1 MKKSLLALA
10 AMSAFATAAN
20 AQSSVTLYGVV
31 DLPIEYNNHLAPG
44 LNPANVNASGIPQ
57 SLPGGGSRVGLQTG
71 GGLSGSRWGLRGT
84 EDLGG
89 GLKALFVLESGFGL
103 DDGKSQQGGRLFGRQ
118 AFVGMQSDTLGRVTF
133 GRQYTTMFDMFA
145 NFSPTGYA
153 TLYEPVVAQL
163 GTNFRSDNTVKYTAV
178 IGPVTA
184 EAHWSFGTGVSAIG
198 LTPLAGAGAGEV
210 PGNFNNN
217 AGGGAGLLYLAGPLG
232 LTAAYDEWRPTVTI
246 GSPGRSRKAGVAGS
260 YTYGPAKIM
269 AGYRYGR
276 VTGSDGTEL
285 QRDNYYWI
293 GMNYQVTAPLGL
305 TLEYAYDDITQLR
318 APNPVAGG
326 PALASNNPANPWQIS
341 LVADYNLSKRTDVYL
356 TMAYAKNSGLNFDT
370 SAVSFANGYFLS
382 QGSNSQVGVAV
393 GMRHKF

>member
-20 AQSSVTLYGVV
+20 AQTSVTLYGVV
-31 DLPIEYNNHLAPG
+31 DMPIEYNNHLAPG
-44 LNPANVNASGIPQ
+44 LSTTANASGIPQ
-57 SLPGGGSRVGLQTG
+57 SAAGGGSRVGLQTG

-103 DDGKSQQGGRLFGRQ
+103 DDGRSQQGGRLFGRQ
-118 AFVGMQSDTLGRVTF
+118 AFLGLQSDTVGRLTF

-178 IGPVTA
+178 VGPVTA
-184 EAHWSFGTGVSAIG
+184 EAHWSFGTGVAAIG
-198 LTPLAGAGAGEV
+198 TTALAGGGSGEV

-217 AGGGAGLLYLAGPLG
+217 AGGGAGLLYLSGPFG
-232 LTAAYDEWRPTVTI
+232 LTVAYDEWRPTTVI
-246 GSPGRSRKAGVAGS
+246 GSPGRSRKIGTAGS
-260 YTYGPAKIM
+260 YTWGPAKLM

-276 VTGSDGTEL
+276 VTGADGTEL

-293 GMNYQVTAPLGL
+293 GLNYQVTAPLGL
-305 TLEYAYDDITQLR
+305 TLAYFYDDITQLR
-318 APNPVAGG
+318 APNPTAGG

-341 LVADYNLSKRTDVYL
+341 FVADYNFSKRTDVYL
-356 TMAYAKNSGLNFDT
+356 TAGYVKNSGLNFDT
-370 SAVSFANGYFLS
+370 SAVSFANGYFLQ
-382 QGSNSQVGVAV
+382 QGKNSQVGVAV
-393 GMRHKF
+393 GIRHKF

>member
-217 AGGGAGLLYLAGPLG
+217 AGGGAGLLYLSGPLG
-232 LTAAYDEWRPTVTI
+232 LTVAYDEWRPTVTI
-246 GSPGRSRKAGVAGS
+246 GSPGRSRKAGLAGS
-260 YTYGPAKIM
+260 YTYGPAKVM

>member
-44 LNPANVNASGIPQ
+44 LSNTANASGIPQ
-57 SLPGGGSRVGLQTG
+57 SAPGGGSRVGLQTG

-118 AFVGMQSDTLGRVTF
+118 AFLGLQSDTLGRVTF

-184 EAHWSFGTGVSAIG
+184 EAHWSFGTGVGAIG
-198 LTPLAGAGAGEV
+198 TTPLLNGGAGEV

-217 AGGGAGLLYLAGPLG
+217 AGGGAGLLYLAGPFG
-232 LTAAYDEWRPTVTI
+232 LTVAYDEWRPTVTI
-246 GSPGRSRKAGVAGS
+246 NAPGRSRKAGVAGS
-260 YTYGPAKIM
+260 YTFGPAKVM

-276 VTGSDGTEL
+276 TTGSDGTEL
-285 QRDNYYWI
+285 IRDNYYWI

-341 LVADYNLSKRTDVYL
+341 FVADYNLSKRTDVYL
-356 TMAYAKNSGLNFDT
+356 TMAYAKNAGLNFDT
-370 SAVSFANGYFLS
+370 SAVSFANGYFLQ
-382 QGSNSQVGVAV
+382 QGTNSQVGVAM
-393 GMRHKF
+393 GIRHKF

>member
-31 DLPIEYNNHLAPG
+31 DLPIEYTNHLAPG
-44 LNPANVNASGIPQ
+44 LGAPNASGVPQ
-57 SLPGGGSRVGLQTG
+57 AAPGGGSRVGLSGG

-118 AFVGMQSDTLGRVTF
+118 AFLGLQSDTLGRVTF

-163 GTNFRSDNTVKYTAV
+163 GTNFRSDNTAKYTAV

-184 EAHWSFGTGVSAIG
+184 EAHWSFGTGVGAIG
-198 LTPLAGAGAGEV
+198 TTPLAGGGAGEV

-217 AGGGAGLLYLAGPLG
+217 AGGGAGVLYMSGPLG
-232 LTAAYDEWRPTVTI
+232 LTVAYDEWRPAVNI
-246 GSPGRSRKAGVAGS
+246 GSPGRSRKIGAAGS
-260 YTYGPAKIM
+260 YTYGPAKLM

-276 VTGSDGTEL
+276 TTDSSGNEL
-285 QRDNYYWI
+285 IRDNYYWI
-293 GMNYQVTAPLGL
+293 GLNYQVSAPLGL
-305 TLEYAYDDITQLR
+305 TLAYFYDDVTQLR
-318 APNPVAGG
+318 APAGVG
-326 PALASNNPANPWQIS
+326 QAALPSNNPANPWQIS
-341 LVADYNLSKRTDVYL
+341 FVADYNFSKRTDVYL

-370 SAVSFANGYFLS
+370 SAVSFANGYFLQ
-382 QGSNSQVGVAV
+382 QGANSQVGVAL
-393 GMRHKF
+393 GIRHKF

>member
-20 AQSSVTLYGVV
+20 AQTSVTLYGVV
-31 DLPIEYNNHLAPG
+31 DVPIEYNNHLAPG
-44 LNPANVNASGIPQ
+44 LSTTANASGIPQ
-57 SLPGGGSRVGLQTG
+57 SAAGGGSRVGLQTG

-103 DDGKSQQGGRLFGRQ
+103 DDGRSQQGGRLFGRQ
-118 AFVGMQSDTLGRVTF
+118 AFVGVQSDRYGRVTF

-153 TLYEPVVAQL
+153 TIYEPVVAQL

-178 IGPVTA
+178 VGPVTA
-184 EAHWSFGTGVSAIG
+184 EAHWSFGTGVAAIG
-198 LTPLAGAGAGEV
+198 TTALAGGGAGEV

-217 AGGGAGLLYLAGPLG
+217 AGGGAGVLYLSGPFG
-232 LTAAYDEWRPTVTI
+232 LTVAYDEWRPATQI
-246 GSPGRSRKAGVAGS
+246 GSPGRSRKIGTAGS
-260 YTYGPAKIM
+260 YSFGPAKVM

-285 QRDNYYWI
+285 QRDNYYWV
-293 GMNYQVTAPLGL
+293 GLNYQVTAPLGL
-305 TLEYAYDDITQLR
+305 TLAYFYDDITQLR
-318 APNPVAGG
+318 APNPAVGG
-326 PALASNNPANPWQIS
+326 PALASNNPKNPWQIS
-341 LVADYNLSKRTDVYL
+341 FVADYNFSKRTDVYL
-356 TMAYAKNSGLNFDT
+356 TAGYVKNSGLNFDT
-370 SAVSFANGYFLS
+370 SAVSFANGYFLQ
-382 QGSNSQVGVAV
+382 QGKTSQVGVAV
-393 GMRHKF
+393 GIRHKF

>member
-31 DLPIEYNNHLAPG
+31 DVPIEYNNHLAPG
-44 LNPANVNASGIPQ
+44 FNTDPTTWGPNGRPP
-57 SLPGGGSRVGLQTG
+57 SLPGGGSRVGLQAG

-84 EDLGG
+84 EELGG

-103 DDGKSQQGGRLFGRQ
+103 NDGKSQQGGRLFGRQ
-118 AFVGMQSDTLGRVTF
+118 AFLGLQSDTYGRVTF

-178 IGPVTA
+178 VGPVTA
-184 EAHWSFGTGVSAIG
+184 EAHWSFGTGVGAIG
-198 LTPLAGAGAGEV
+198 PVPLAGGGAGEV

-217 AGGGAGLLYLAGPLG
+217 AGGGAGLLYLGGPLG
-232 LTAAYDEWRPTVTI
+232 LTVAYDEWRPTVTI
-246 GSPGRSRKAGVAGS
+246 GSPGRARKVGVAGS
-260 YTYGPAKIM
+260 YTYGPAKLM

-276 VTGSDGTEL
+276 TTDNAGNEL
-285 QRDNYYWI
+285 IRDNYYWI
-293 GMNYQVTAPLGL
+293 GANYQVSAPLGL
-305 TLEYAYDDITQLR
+305 TLAYFYDDLKTLR
-318 APNPVAGG
+318 AASVFVADNPK
-326 PALASNNPANPWQIS
+326 NPWQIS
-341 LVADYNLSKRTDVYL
+341 FVADYNLSKRTDVYL
-356 TMAYAKNSGLNFDT
+356 TMGYAKNSGLNFDT
-370 SAVSFANGYFLS
+370 SAVSFANGYPLQ
-382 QGSNSQVGVAV
+382 QGANSQVGVAV

>member
-246 GSPGRSRKAGVAGS
+246 GSPGRSRKAGLAGS

-356 TMAYAKNSGLNFDT
+356 TMAYVKNSGLNFDT

>member
-20 AQSSVTLYGVV
+20 AQTSVTLYGVV

-44 LNPANVNASGIPQ
+44 LGTTANASGIPQ
-57 SLPGGGSRVGLQTG
+57 SAAGGGSRVGLQTG

-103 DDGKSQQGGRLFGRQ
+103 DDGRSQQGGRLFGRQ
-118 AFVGMQSDTLGRVTF
+118 AFVGMQSDSYGRVTF

-153 TLYEPVVAQL
+153 TIYEPVVAQL

-178 IGPVTA
+178 VGPVTA
-184 EAHWSFGTGVSAIG
+184 EAHWSFGTGVAAIG
-198 LTPLAGAGAGEV
+198 TTALAGAGAGEV

-217 AGGGAGLLYLAGPLG
+217 AGGGAGVLYLSGPLG
-232 LTAAYDEWRPTVTI
+232 LTVAYDEWRPTTTI
-246 GSPGRSRKAGVAGS
+246 GNPGRSRKIGTAGS
-260 YTYGPAKIM
+260 YTWGPAKLM

-276 VTGSDGTEL
+276 VTGADGTEL

-293 GMNYQVTAPLGL
+293 GLNYQVTAPLGL
-305 TLEYAYDDITQLR
+305 TLAYFYDDITQLR
-318 APNPVAGG
+318 APNPTGG

-341 LVADYNLSKRTDVYL
+341 FVADYNFSKRTDVYL
-356 TMAYAKNSGLNFDT
+356 TAGYVKNSGLNFDT
-370 SAVSFANGYFLS
+370 SAVSFANGYFLQ
-382 QGSNSQVGVAV
+382 QGKNSQVGVAV
-393 GMRHKF
+393 GIRHKF